1 MAALNVSLLRKDNG
15 DGTSKD
21 WAAHAVAMPNGDELV
36 VWFGR
41 TGTPMQKRII
51 PRNRW
56 RALSLTEELAL
67 RYMEKE
73 RKGYV
78 EMGRCCIGDDGTLRM
93 SSGGA
98 AGNSATAPP
107 ELPKVVYF
115 ELRPDSGGKTD
126 SEGLFR
132 EFMRVACRLA
142 SELGGTTANAG
153 RSSLLSVGLWSMTI
167 TPRLKVA
174 GEVRPEHG
182 PEPFLFLLALKKT
195 APEGI
200 EVSLAR
206 DDGSDVPAGLVGAR
220 EILDWFGKTAT
231 EAASLAEQ
239 LGLVVPIVD
248 KAKAANEPDFYF

>member
-21 WAAHAVAMPNGDELV
+21 WAAHSVATPNGDELV

-78 EMGRCCIGDDGTLRM
+78 EMGRCCIDDDGTLRM
-93 SSGGA
+93 SGGGA

-107 ELPKVVYF
+107 EMPKVVYF
-115 ELRPDSGGKTD
+115 ELRPDSGGKASD
-126 SEGLFR
+126 RLFR
-132 EFMRVACRLA
+132 EFMRVACGLV
-142 SELGGTTANAG
+142 SILGGTTLNAG
-153 RSSLLSVGLWSMTI
+153 CSSLLSVGSWSMTI
-167 TPRLKVA
+167 TPRLKIA
-174 GEVRPEHG
+174 GEVKPEHG
-182 PEPFLFLLALKKT
+182 TEPFLFLLALKKVV
-195 APEGI
+195 PEGI
-200 EVSLAR
+200 EVNLAR
-206 DDGSDVPAGLVGAR
+206 DDGSEVPAGLAGAR
-220 EILDWFGKTAT
+220 EILSWFGKTAT
-231 EAASLAEQ
+231 EAATLAEQ